1 MDKIHDQNKP
11 RDEEKNSNVHVRGG
25 LTNARIQFETKKTG
39 HVAFLGGSITEMNGF
54 RPLVCDLLTH
64 RFPQTKFTF
73 TNAGI
78 ASTCSTTGAF
88 RLASDVLDKGPGDL
102 LFVEFAVNDDQ
113 DAHHTRQECIRGMEG
128 IVRHLSARNPNAD
141 VVFVYFVN
149 PSMLKTVQDGK
160 VPLTIAS
167 HEEVARRYGI
177 TAVNVA
183 GALAEGIAAGT
194 MTWQRYGGVHPAR
207 PGNEFCAGLVAELLK
222 RAWKDPL
229 PANAARS
236 KHSLSAAPLEP
247 NNYANGRFIDPKKA
261 AAGEGWKLEA
271 PDWKKLPGACR
282 ERFRELPLLCATKA
296 GAALTLK
303 FTGKA
308 VGAYLLAGPDAG
320 NVETSVDGSPFV
332 RVDLFHPFSHNL
344 HYPRTVMFA
353 ADLKPG
359 AHTLQLR
366 IADQK
371 NKDSLGHAA
380 RIIQF
385 VAN

>member
-1 MDKIHDQNKP
+1 M
-11 RDEEKNSNVHVRGG
+11 RGG

-39 HVAFLGGSITEMNGF
+39 NVAFLGGSITERNGF
-54 RPLVCDLLTH
+54 RPLVCDLLTR

-88 RLASDVLDKGPGDL
+88 RLAADVLDKGPVDL

-113 DAHHTRQECIRGMEG
+113 DAGHTRQECIRGMEG
-128 IVRHLSARNPNAD
+128 IVRHLWAHNPDAN
-141 VVFVYFVN
+141 VVFLYFVN
-149 PSMLKTVQDGK
+149 PSILKTIQDEK
-160 VPLTIAS
+160 VPLTIGS

-177 TAVNVA
+177 PAVNVA
-183 GALAEGIAAGT
+183 GALAKDIAAGT
-194 MTWQRYGGVHPAR
+194 MTWERYGGVHPAR
-207 PGNEFCAGLVAELLK
+207 PGNELCAGLVDELLK
-222 RAWKDPL
+222 RSWKNPL
-229 PANAARS
+229 PANAVLT
-236 KHSLSAAPLEP
+236 KHALPEAPLDP
-247 NNYANGRFIDPKKA
+247 NNYGNGRFIDPKKA
-261 AAGEGWKLEA
+261 VAGPGWKLET

-282 ERFRELPLLCATKA
+282 ERFREVPLLCATKA
-296 GAALTLK
+296 GAELTLE

-332 RVDLFHPFSHNL
+332 RVDLFHRFSRNL

-359 AHTLQLR
+359 KHTLKLR
-366 IADQK
+366 MADQK
-371 NKDSLGHAA
+371 NKDSSGHAA